1 MLFVSDKA
9 KQKIESILA
18 EKNMGDDYFVRVS
31 VKGGGCSGLSYNMD
45 FDNVLKEDDQE
56 FIDKDI
62 KLVTD
67 LMSFLYV
74 CNTTLDF
81 SDGLNGKGFYFNN
94 PNASRTCAC
103 GESFAV

>member
-45 FDNVLKEDDQE
+45 FDNVL
-56 FIDKDI
+56 
-62 KLVTD
+62 
-67 LMSFLYV
+67 
-74 CNTTLDF
+74 
-81 SDGLNGKGFYFNN
+81 
-94 PNASRTCAC
+94 
-103 GESFAV
+103 

>member
-81 SDGLNGKGFYFNN
+81 SDGLNGKGFYFNIK
-94 PNASRTCAC
+94 T
-103 GESFAV
+103 